1 MINLENKSV
10 VITGGTKGI
19 GVEISKSFLKL
30 NAKVFVLAR
39 HKPKKIIQSK
49 GNKAIFIE
57 CDIRN
62 IESLDQAVQKI
73 KEASKSI
80 DVLIN
85 NAGGAPMADAL
96 KASNKFHD
104 AIIDL
109 NLSAPLNVSQ
119 RFAKIMMKQKYTSNI
134 INISSVTAT
143 RPTPG
148 SAAYGAAKGG
158 LVNLTKTLAIEWAPK
173 IKVNSIIVGYIETE
187 NSKLHYGSK
196 KEINKV
202 AKMIPMKR
210 MGKPTDVANAC
221 IFFSSDLADW
231 VTGAALEVHG
241 GGEKPSYLNVLQ
253 PNI

>member
-19 GVEISKSFLKL
+19 GIEISKSFLKL

-39 HKPKKIIQSK
+39 HRPKKIIQSK

-73 KEASKSI
+73 KEASKTI

-85 NAGGAPMADAL
+85 NAGGAPMVNAI

-119 RFAKIMMKQKYTSNI
+119 RFAKIMMKVLETNSGVLNSEIFNCGSNSNNHTKRDIVNI
-134 INISSVTAT
+134 IKSKIKNTNINFKSGDTDPRNYRVDFSKLKNFFLFTPNISVEEGVQEIIDNFRLFS
-143 RPTPG
+143 G
-148 SAAYGAAKGG
+148 KEKKFFGNY
-158 LVNLTKTLAIEWAPK
+158 E
-173 IKVNSIIVGYIETE
+173 IK
-187 NSKLHYGSK
+187 
-196 KEINKV
+196 
-202 AKMIPMKR
+202 
-210 MGKPTDVANAC
+210 
-221 IFFSSDLADW
+221 
-231 VTGAALEVHG
+231 
-241 GGEKPSYLNVLQ
+241 
-253 PNI
+253 